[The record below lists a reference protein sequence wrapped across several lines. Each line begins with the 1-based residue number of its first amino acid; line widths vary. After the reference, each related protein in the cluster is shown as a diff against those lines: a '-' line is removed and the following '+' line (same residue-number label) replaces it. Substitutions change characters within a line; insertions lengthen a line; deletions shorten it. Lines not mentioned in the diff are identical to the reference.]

1 MKKQDV
7 IALINALAPI
17 KIVKV
22 EKDLRSKILK
32 NNFELQKVNKE
43 LSDFVEQSKQSL
55 FADMQEDAEK
65 VANIR
70 ATAGNDR
77 AKIIQAELKVKKEF
91 PKVIEQEAV
100 LSKAY
105 GELLEQDIELDLE
118 VFTEDD
124 IISMYQ
130 ASEIDLTLADLNYL
144 NTLLTI
150 KNLQP

>member
-1 MKKQDV
+1 MKKHDV

-22 EKDLRSKILK
+22 EKDLRCKILK

-43 LSDFVEQSKQSL
+43 LSDFVEQSMQSL
-55 FADMQEDAEK
+55 FADMQEDVEK
-65 VANIR
+65 VTNIR

-91 PKVIEQEAV
+91 PKVIEQETV
-100 LSKAY
+100 LNKACR
-105 GELLEQDIELDLE
+105 ELLEQDVELDLE

-130 ASEIDLTLADLNYL
+130 DSDIELTLADLNYL

-150 KNLQP
+150 KN

>member
-1 MKKQDV
+1 
-7 IALINALAPI
+7 
-17 KIVKV
+17 V
-22 EKDLRSKILK
+22 EKDLRCKILK
-32 NNFELQKVNKE
+32 NNFELQKVSKE

-55 FADMQEDAEK
+55 FADMQEDFEK

-100 LSKAY
+100 LNDAY
-105 GELLEQDIELDLE
+105 RKLLEQDIELDLD

-150 KNLQP
+150 KN

>member
-22 EKDLRSKILK
+22 EKDLRCKILK
-32 NNFELQKVNKE
+32 NNFELQKVSKE

-55 FADMQEDAEK
+55 FADMQEDFEK

-100 LSKAY
+100 LNDAY
-105 GELLEQDIELDLE
+105 RKLLEQDIELDLD

-150 KNLQP
+150 KN

>member
-1 MKKQDV
+1 MKKHDV
-7 IALINALAPI
+7 IALIDALAPI

-22 EKDLRSKILK
+22 EKDLRCKILK

-43 LSDFVEQSKQSL
+43 LSDFIEQSKQSL

-100 LSKAY
+100 LNDAY
-105 GELLEQDIELDLE
+105 RKLLKQDIELDLE

-144 NTLLTI
+144 NTLLTM
-150 KNLQP
+150 KN